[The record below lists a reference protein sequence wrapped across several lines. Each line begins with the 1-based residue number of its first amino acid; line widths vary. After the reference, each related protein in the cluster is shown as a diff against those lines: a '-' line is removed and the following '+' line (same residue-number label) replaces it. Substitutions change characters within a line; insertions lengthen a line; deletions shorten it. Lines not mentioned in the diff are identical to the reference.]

1 MGIKVNEEKK
11 IFQLNTPNTTYLM
24 GVARDQYL
32 GHMYRRP
39 PMPAGRGCG
48 RIIYYIMCLPGKALL
63 PAEGVPGI

>member
-32 GHMYRRP
+32 GHMYYGKKMDDCNGLYLLR
-39 PMPAGRGCG
+39 MPE
-48 RIIYYIMCLPGKALL
+48 GKDAEHAL
-63 PAEGVPGI
+63 VDRKSVV

>member
-32 GHMYRRP
+32 CHMY
-39 PMPAGRGCG
+39 
-48 RIIYYIMCLPGKALL
+48 YGK
-63 PAEGVPGI
+63 